1 MWPRTDGHADR
12 QTRVTTIHFASST
25 THAKCNQRASA
36 LSLVVCLCG
45 GADGPHI
52 VCESLDVRLGQR
64 NVCLRCHVT
73 ARPAPSSVH
82 WQLNDSDVIADDAH
96 WAVVQVWP
104 NFCRNLTPN
113 PGWTAAR
120 TLRGPDVLLLR
131 SLSSPAVQ
139 LASDGSDYSCR
150 SLRI

>member
-25 THAKCNQRASA
+25 THAKCNLPRCCW
-36 LSLVVCLCG
+36 LFVCVAGG

-52 VCESLDVRLGQR
+52 VCESLDVQLGQR

-96 WAVVQVWP
+96 WAVVQVWR

-113 PGWTAAR
+113 PVRTAAR
-120 TLRGPDVLLLR
+120 TLQGPDVLLLR
-131 SLSSPAVQ
+131 SLSSP
-139 LASDGSDYSCR
+139 CR
-150 SLRI
+150 PIGVRRK